1 MELLWAQQKQINWS
15 CSCHT
20 FGGCYGYTLIENKQT
35 NKKKINQSAPV
46 ALIFYFEIAITTTT
60 TTTTTKKKKIY
71 DPQLTFNFQNV
82 VKYQNIC
89 LSTTCV
95 YAKVT
100 KHMSSHRNHDR
111 SKGERSKPTQT
122 SATIKLLFKLLDSF
136 KRICLLQE
144 HAYKYGKM
152 EVKGCFRLKWK
163 RTSRSNWKKKNQQL
177 SLYLCCSVSGMVT
190 SWCSHLLSGS
200 CSEPIN
206 RCEKKALA
214 TGSS

>member
-35 NKKKINQSAPV
+35 NKKNQTISTCGSHILFWDCYYYNYYNNNNKI
-46 ALIFYFEIAITTTT
+46 
-60 TTTTTKKKKIY
+60 IY

-82 VKYQNIC
+82 VKYQNNC

-200 CSEPIN
+200 RSEPIN